1 MNGPLLFIGL
11 LWASISGYSQEITV
25 RGKVID
31 ALSGK
36 GVKSK
41 ISYKSYPTAGIS
53 GTLNDST
60 YSFGIFG
67 SSKYSVT
74 AEAAGFIP
82 RTILVDPKQAVDRAV
97 KRDLQLIPSGQTIR
111 LNHLI
116 FTQGKAV
123 INPQSYAELD
133 EIVAMMKVNTKIEI
147 QLEGH
152 TDSQGNEK
160 ANTELSQDRVDA
172 VKKYLTSNGI
182 AKDRV
187 KTKAFGGTQ
196 PISKDKTEETRSHN
210 RRVEMRILK
219 D

>member
-1 MNGPLLFIGL
+1 MNGLLLFIGL
-11 LWASISGYSQEITV
+11 LWASIAGYSQEIIV

-36 GVKSK
+36 AVKSK
-41 ISYKSYPTAGIS
+41 ISYKSYPTGGITGS
-53 GTLNDST
+53 LNDST
-60 YSFGIFG
+60 FSFGIFG
-67 SSKYSVT
+67 SSKYSIT
-74 AEAAGFIP
+74 AVAPGFIT
-82 RTILVDPKQAVDRAV
+82 RTILVEPKEAVDFIIN
-97 KRDLQLIPSGQTIR
+97 RDLLIVPTGQTIR

-133 EIVAMMKVNTKIEI
+133 EIVAMMKLNAKIEI

-160 ANTELSQDRVDA
+160 ANSELSQDRVDA

-187 KTKAFGGTQ
+187 KTKTFGGTQ
-196 PISKDKTEETRSHN
+196 PISKDKTEEARSLN